1 MGDVFNVV
9 ITTIQSL
16 NRTQM
21 SRTKTCLHRWMCVV
35 CACVVWCARVWCGVR
50 VCGVACTW
58 HGCFSYEGKQVRQFF
73 KLPKH
78 FSFNEKQD
86 K

>member
-21 SRTKTCLHRWMCVV
+21 SRTKTCLHRWMYVV
-35 CACVVWCARVWCGVR
+35 CTCVVWPACGTDV
-50 VCGVACTW
+50 
-58 HGCFSYEGKQVRQFF
+58 FPEGKEVRQFLRYPSTF
-73 KLPKH
+73 PSMKNKINDFLT
-78 FSFNEKQD
+78 
-86 K
+86 